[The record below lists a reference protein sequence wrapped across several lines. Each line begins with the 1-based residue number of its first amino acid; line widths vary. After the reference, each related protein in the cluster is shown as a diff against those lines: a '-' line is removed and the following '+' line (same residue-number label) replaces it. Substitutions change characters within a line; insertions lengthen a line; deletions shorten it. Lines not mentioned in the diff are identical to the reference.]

1 MATKRQ
7 VFKGI
12 NAQYFSPT
20 VSLGQEQQV
29 QASSYGNLAQNID
42 RTLRFA
48 IGQVEKDSE
57 IAAYESAAS
66 NPLTVIQY

>member
-1 MATKRQ
+1 MAKRQ

-29 QASSYGNLAQNID
+29 QASGYSNLAQNID

-48 IGQVEKDSE
+48 IGKVEKKVRLLHTSMLRL
-57 IAAYESAAS
+57 I
-66 NPLTVIQY
+66 L